1 MLSYEIAADIRH
13 RYIPVVTKYF
23 ALEVKHKKNLIYHFS
38 ASVSEDYT
46 HM

>member
-23 ALEVKHKKNLIYHFS
+23 ALEVKHKKFDLPFS